1 MMSLGLQLGRD
12 LLAFFADDKRRC
24 KRSLRLLILYFSG
37 QLTQYLQLL
46 LKVIPPSAMPDC

>member
-1 MMSLGLQLGRD
+1 MMSLGLQLGRA
-12 LLAFFADDKRRC
+12 LLAFFADDKRRS
-24 KRSLRLLILYFSG
+24 KSSLRLLILYFSG